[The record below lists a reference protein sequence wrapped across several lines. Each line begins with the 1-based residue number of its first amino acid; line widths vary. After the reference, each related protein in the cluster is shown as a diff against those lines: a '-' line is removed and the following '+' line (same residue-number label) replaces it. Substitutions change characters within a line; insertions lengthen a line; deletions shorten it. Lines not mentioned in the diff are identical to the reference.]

1 MCKLIDTDIVR
12 EYRVMDKLIYQIL
25 CIIDENIKSQY
36 LNEILLSSTKNRT
49 HIGEDRST
57 DPFDVIS
64 ASTLAKNEDTGLPN
78 FKEYYAAAFLKW
90 PSPEGRDVKILYE
103 TILWIISFMII

>member
-12 EYRVMDKLIYQIL
+12 EYRVMDKWIYQIL

-64 ASTLAKNEDTGLPN
+64 ASTLDYKYCNKRGCD
-78 FKEYYAAAFLKW
+78 KY
-90 PSPEGRDVKILYE
+90 GRKQI
-103 TILWIISFMII
+103 